1 MKRKVKMQTQTPQLE
16 ESSLKIDGRKRGRKD
31 RTSSL
36 LYFAQGIRALE
47 MRRAG
52 GFSWNEIAEALQFEN
67 PNLALKCARA
77 AQKKEAEET
86 AEELR
91 ATHHERYEFMY
102 KSLIPKI
109 ATGRERAIEVAA
121 QVLEKDAKLMG
132 INADAEQSQGN
143 FQPILIQIR
152 PHPDDPEAIKLA
164 KNAIIEHSKPKL
176 LPAPDKSV

>member
-1 MKRKVKMQTQTPQLE
+1 MQTPTLQSEQSP
-16 ESSLKIDGRKRGRKD
+16 LKVDGRKRGRKD
-31 RTSSL
+31 KTSSL

-52 GFSWNEIAEALQFEN
+52 GFSWEEIALELNFDN
-67 PNLALKCARA
+67 GNLALKCARA
-77 AQKKEAEET
+77 AAKKEEQET

-91 ATHHERYEFMY
+91 EVHHKRYEFMY
-102 KSLIPKI
+102 KSLISKI
-109 ATGRERAIEVAA
+109 ASGRERAIEVAA

-132 INADAEQSQGN
+132 INADAEQQQGN

-152 PHPDDPEAIKLA
+152 PQPDDPEAIKLA